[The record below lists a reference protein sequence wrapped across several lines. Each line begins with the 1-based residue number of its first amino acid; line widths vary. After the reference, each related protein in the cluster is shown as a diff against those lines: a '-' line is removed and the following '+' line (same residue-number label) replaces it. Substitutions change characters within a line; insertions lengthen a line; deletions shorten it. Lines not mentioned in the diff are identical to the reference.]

1 MQQQKTNTS
10 LKSKYLLHP
19 YYVPGTLLA
28 LWVQCWKKTGK
39 VLSLKNILLFTEG
52 IDWCYSPSNIARLF
66 SFSLSHVSYLGLF
79 HFFNASG
86 YNRQIFIFRCFN
98 MIQVFFFFFL
108 AQKFSENVWHIVFCM
123 MIQDKEF
130 FHVVAPPSPKVL
142 MVFCLQIKQ
151 HTLLFPMEK
160 GKGKVER
167 AHLLLYQPGLKV
179 VYH

>member
-98 MIQVFFFFFL
+98 MIQVFFFFFSCTKIQWECL
-108 AQKFSENVWHIVFCM
+108 AHSFLHDDSGQGIFPCCGTTIPESSHG
-123 MIQDKEF
+123 
-130 FHVVAPPSPKVL
+130 VL
-142 MVFCLQIKQ
+142 L
-151 HTLLFPMEK
+151 TD
-160 GKGKVER
+160 
-167 AHLLLYQPGLKV
+167 
-179 VYH
+179 